1 VEISGSFTMTHTTAL
16 KRLPDTCDE
25 VFDDVREK
33 GYHRFSRP
41 LSPSAA
47 AQLHASVQSV
57 RRFDETLFL
66 TEEAFLAD
74 PVYRGVNPRPGRNLL
89 DRFEDQLGFV
99 EQDPQIMSALSR
111 LLGEDYRILDRKLVC
126 GVPEEVVPEWLRS
139 RIIGNPV
146 NNLGPYVRPEN
157 RDVTY
162 FFGIDYHQDLIDFPD
177 RDADMIT
184 LYVYLHEVTERD
196 APLHVLEGSHQLG
209 GTLFPHDLER
219 LDSHTWRY
227 RAGDRGAMDCHQIKL
242 VGETGFAALWHG
254 CTLHGTQP
262 DKADK
267 ARLSLRYLISRSE
280 RAARCGVD
288 DLNADI
294 GWPVRLPSTR
304 LDLDDDGR
312 ARMKRN
318 AVNEA

>member
-1 VEISGSFTMTHTTAL
+1 MTQTTAL
-16 KRLPDTCDE
+16 KRRPDHVDV
-25 VFDDVREK
+25 VFDDVREN
-33 GYHRFSRP
+33 GFHCFPRP
-41 LSPSAA
+41 LSPAA
-47 AQLHASVQSV
+47 ATQLHASVQSA
-57 RRFDETLFL
+57 RRFDQTLFL
-66 TEEAFLAD
+66 TEEAFMAD

-99 EQDPQIMSALSR
+99 KQDPQIVAALSR
-111 LLGEDYRILDRKLVC
+111 LLGDDYRILDRKLVC
-126 GVPEEVVPEWLRS
+126 GVPEDIVPEWLKA

-146 NNLGPYVRPEN
+146 NNLGPYVRPEY

-162 FFGIDYHQDLIDFPD
+162 FFGIDYHQHLIDFPD

-184 LYVYLHEVTERD
+184 LYVYLHQVTEQD
-196 APLHVLEGSHQLG
+196 APLHILAGSHKLG
-209 GTLFPHDLER
+209 GTCFPHDLKR
-219 LDSHTWRY
+219 LEGQTWRY
-227 RAGDRGAMDCHQIKL
+227 GAGVRGGINCRQIKL
-242 VGETGFAALWHG
+242 TGGAGFAALWHG

-267 ARLSLRYLISRSE
+267 ARLSLRYLITRGE
-280 RAARCGVD
+280 HTAQCGVD
-288 DLNADI
+288 DLNAEI

-304 LDLDDDGR
+304 VDLDDDGR

>member
-1 VEISGSFTMTHTTAL
+1 MTQATTL
-16 KRLPDTCDE
+16 KRRPKEQDV
-25 VFDDVREK
+25 VFDDVRDK
-33 GYHRFSRP
+33 GYHGFARP
-41 LSPSAA
+41 LSPAA
-47 AQLHASVQSV
+47 ATQLHASVQSV
-57 RRFDETLFL
+57 RAFDRSLFL

-99 EQDPQIMSALSR
+99 EQDPQIVSALSR
-111 LLGEDYRILDRKLVC
+111 LLGDDYRILDRKLVC
-126 GVPEEVVPEWLRS
+126 GVPEEIVPDWLKA

-146 NNLGPYVRPEN
+146 NNLGPYVRPEY

-184 LYVYLHEVTERD
+184 LYVYLHPVTERD
-196 APLHVLEGSHQLG
+196 APLHVLEGSHRLG
-209 GTLFPHDLER
+209 GTRFPHELKR
-219 LDSHTWRY
+219 LDAQTWRY
-227 RAGDRGAMDCHQIKL
+227 GAGVRGAIDCRQIKL
-242 VGETGFAALWHG
+242 TGGAGFAALWHG

-262 DKADK
+262 DLADR
-267 ARLSLRYLISRSE
+267 ARLSLRYLLSRGEQTSW
-280 RAARCGVD
+280 CGVD

-304 LDLDDDGR
+304 VDLDDAGR